1 MVRKSSVSSLF
12 AESPVR
18 PLQQHMQKVQ
28 ECLEQ
33 LPPFFEQVML
43 EDWERVEAH
52 QQRIHAL
59 EVEADALKQALRL
72 NLPNN
77 LFMPMPR
84 ERILDLLTMQD
95 NIANKA
101 KDIAGIVTGRNMQ
114 LPDTLKEH
122 YPVFLA
128 RCIDASRQAQTCINE
143 LDELVEAGFK
153 GREVSSVEAMIV
165 ELHHIEHET
174 DLLEQQLRKALFAI
188 ESELP
193 PVDVMFLYRIIEWTG
208 ELADLAQKVGSRL
221 QLLLAR

>member
-43 EDWERVEAH
+43 EDWGQVEAY
-52 QQRIHAL
+52 QQRIHVL

-84 ERILDLLTMQD
+84 ERILDLLIMQD

-114 LPDTLKEH
+114 LPDALKER

-174 DLLEQQLRKALFAI
+174 DLLEQQLRKALFSI